1 MADNDRDRGVAQ
13 SGRAA
18 VSKTAGRGFES
29 CHPCQHYAFS
39 PSCAFPWLLLHAYGM
54 SELPHPPYSIAKPL
68 PSSEVTTTA
77 GGGAGR
83 GAAVELR
90 MPTGVVAPLGFGASG
105 ERPDCGGGE
114 RQKSVLSNRGA
125 GAVSSLAARLPDWP
139 SRISDTFLLVTQD
152 ASSMAFCLYVL
163 SSADS
168 KEICGNLSFWR
179 HSVTAKAQGCGRAQ
193 CAFAQLA
200 RPALRRYYGGDRT
213 VTRRMPRWWN
223 WQTRCL
229 EGAVGQPV

>member
-1 MADNDRDRGVAQ
+1 M
-13 SGRAA
+13 
-18 VSKTAGRGFES
+18 T
-29 CHPCQHYAFS
+29 
-39 PSCAFPWLLLHAYGM
+39 
-54 SELPHPPYSIAKPL
+54 ELPHSVGKL
-68 PSSEVTTTA
+68 SCSSGVATTA
-77 GGGAGR
+77 GGGPTVGR
-83 GAAVELR
+83 QSNRECLQ
-90 MPTGVVAPLGFGASG
+90 MWLPHLGFGVNG
-105 ERPDCGGGE
+105 ERSDCGGGE

-168 KEICGNLSFWR
+168 REICSNLSYRR
-179 HSVTAKAQGCGRAQ
+179 HLMTAKAQGCGRAP
-193 CAFAQLA
+193 CAIAQLA
-200 RPALRRYYGGDRT
+200 RPVLRRYYGGGRT
-213 VTRRMPRWWN
+213 AARWMPRWWN